1 MNPPPSSAARVLGV
15 VGVVGG
21 LALISAF
28 LPIAIPDDL
37 NTLRLAV
44 FNVGAIAVAVVVA
57 RTAGAGRRSLAV
69 IAAAV
74 VLANAWYLVMTVV
87 ATTVARPFAGDFGL
101 VYFWAGVAM
110 WLAGFGAWV
119 SPSFAVRGSGRWDPS
134 LLVSVPCSPSS
145 GWTGWDSRPP
155 RAGRSSASWRSSGSS
170 STALAGSSWGS
181 SSRSLNVSARSRALP
196 VDDRSRSP
204 CHSPPG
210 P

>member
-110 WLAGFGAWV
+110 WLADSGLGFAL
-119 SPSFAVRGSGRWDPS
+119 VRGPGFRALGPLALGIGS
-134 LLVSVPCSPSS
+134 LLAILGMDRLGLTSAASRTVFGQLALIGVFLNGVGWILLGLELAIPERFRPIASP
-145 GWTGWDSRPP
+145 TSR
-155 RAGRSSASWRSSGSS
+155 
-170 STALAGSSWGS
+170 
-181 SSRSLNVSARSRALP
+181 
-196 VDDRSRSP
+196 
-204 CHSPPG
+204 
-210 P
+210 